1 MDKVFCFGEIL
12 LHYAPNVNSDFIAA
26 QNMPFCLGGAELNV
40 ATALANWGVSVAYG
54 TAMPDNFLSK
64 GIVSNLS
71 KKNIDTSSILFAG
84 NKMGVFYL
92 AQGMDMKNAAVVFD
106 RAHSSFAS
114 LEKEMIDWNKE
125 LKGIGWFHIT
135 AISASLTQS
144 ATAVC
149 LEALKVASA
158 MGIPISIDLNYRA
171 KLWQYGK
178 TPIEVMPELVQ
189 YADVIMGNLW
199 SVEKMLGV
207 NSNIKQSN
215 GCSIDQLNAA
225 AHDSMNQLSTRYPK
239 AKQIAYTFR
248 LANEYYGI
256 LKQDH
261 QVAISKL
268 HTLDNIINIV
278 GSGDCFMA
286 GLIFAIQENKT
297 LPDQVNFAAA
307 AGVGKLY
314 ELGDATNQ
322 TIEQIKKR
330 ML

>member
-12 LHYAPNVNSDFIAA
+12 LHFSPNVNSDFIAD

-40 ATALANWGVSVAYG
+40 ATALANWGVPVAYC
-54 TAMPDNFLSK
+54 TAMPDNFLSR
-64 GIVSNLS
+64 GVHSNLT
-71 KKNIDTSSILFAG
+71 KKNIDTSSILYSG

-92 AQGMDMKNAAVVFD
+92 AQGMDMKNAAVVFY
-106 RAHSSFAS
+106 RAHSCFAS
-114 LEKEMIDWNKE
+114 LQTGMIDWNKE
-125 LKGIGWFHIT
+125 LKGIDWFHIT
-135 AISASLTQS
+135 AISASLTES

-149 LEALKVASA
+149 LEALKAASA
-158 MGIPISIDLNYRA
+158 MGVTISIDLNYRA

-207 NSNIKQSN
+207 NATIKESN
-215 GCSIDQLNAA
+215 GCSIEQLNVAA
-225 AHDSMNQLSTRYPK
+225 QESMTQLSNRYPK
-239 AKQIAYTFR
+239 AKHIAYTFR
-248 LANEYYGI
+248 LEQAYYGI
-256 LKQDH
+256 LKEDNQL
-261 QVAISKL
+261 AISTL
-268 HTLDNIINIV
+268 HSLNNIINVV

-286 GLIFAIQENKT
+286 GLIFSLQHNNT
-297 LPDQVNFAAA
+297 LSDKINFAAA